1 MRLKGKIALITGA
14 SRGIGRAV
22 AEGFA
27 KEGADLY
34 LVGHEDGEGLNK
46 VMENCRSLG
55 AKVDGELLDVGNFV
69 EVKALV
75 RNIENVFGDV
85 DVLVN
90 NAGIIKPTPF
100 LEISPEQ
107 WDRVVRTHLYG
118 TFYCTIEIVKR
129 FMREKKQGKIINV
142 CAPAA
147 LRGSLGVT
155 DYASAKGGIY
165 AFTKNVARELLIH
178 NIQVNAVLP
187 IAKTRMTDALAN
199 FYGKEAER
207 LLAQADPQELVPSF
221 VFFASGDSDYVT
233 GQILTADGGS
243 MC

>member
-1 MRLKGKIALITGA
+1 
-14 SRGIGRAV
+14 
-22 AEGFA
+22 
-27 KEGADLY
+27 
-34 LVGHEDGEGLNK
+34 N
-46 VMENCRSLG
+46 
-55 AKVDGELLDVGNFV
+55 
-69 EVKALV
+69 
-75 RNIENVFGDV
+75 V

-100 LEISPEQ
+100 LEIGPEQ

-147 LRGSLGVT
+147 LRGSVGVT

-178 NIQVNAVLP
+178 NI
-187 IAKTRMTDALAN
+187 
-199 FYGKEAER
+199 
-207 LLAQADPQELVPSF
+207 
-221 VFFASGDSDYVT
+221 
-233 GQILTADGGS
+233 
-243 MC
+243 